1 MKVRSIMKRDVK
13 FCTSTASLADAAHV
27 MDLHEIGVLPIVSDS
42 GRVVGM
48 ITDRDICRA
57 VGRDPRP
64 AAEIPVARV
73 TSGKVYACGPDDEM
87 QIAFKTMRAHRVRR
101 LPVINDE
108 GHLCGIL
115 SLDDL
120 VLEAERTNSHR
131 TPEISDL
138 DTLFALKAI
147 YRHAE
152 DDKGVLVRP

>member
-1 MKVRSIMKRDVK
+1 MKRDVK
-13 FCTSTASLADAAHV
+13 FCMSTASLADAAHV
-27 MDLHEIGVLPIVSDS
+27 MDVNEVGVLPIINDTR
-42 GRVVGM
+42 RVLGM
-48 ITDRDICRA
+48 ITDRDICKA
-57 VGRDPRP
+57 VSRDPRP

-73 TSGKVYACGPDDEM
+73 TSGKVFACGPDDDV
-87 QIAFKTMRAHRVRR
+87 QTAFKTMRAHRVRR

-120 VLEAERTNSHR
+120 VLEAERANSHR

-147 YRHAE
+147 YRHSE
-152 DDKGVLVRP
+152 DGKGMLFHP